1 MAAKALWKTRVGKT
15 GFDTMNQGERRKVN
29 TSDDGFRL
37 VDEAHDASHFAKT
50 GKNPE
55 SSRGH
60 TVYIVKVSMKNPQGE
75 NFTPISTEF
84 VVVDLAGSEGGST
97 LDRLP

>member
-1 MAAKALWKTRVGKT
+1 
-15 GFDTMNQGERRKVN
+15 MNEGMIRDINSVQ
-29 TSDDGFRL
+29 DGFNL

-60 TVYIVKVSMKNPQGE
+60 TVYILKLKIKNPKGE
-75 NFTPISTEF
+75 DFGPLSTEF
-84 VVVDLAGSEGGST
+84 VVVDLAG
-97 LDRLP
+97 RP

>member
-1 MAAKALWKTRVGKT
+1 MKAGIERDIKTI
-15 GFDTMNQGERRKVN
+15 
-29 TSDDGFRL
+29 DDGFAL

-60 TVYIVKVSMKNPQGE
+60 TVYILKLKIRNPEGE
-75 NFTPISTEF
+75 DYDPITTEF
-84 VVVDLAGSEGGST
+84 WWLTWQDQRVEALWMHCRMDLIKLVVFWRVV
-97 LDRLP
+97 